1 MSHHPYEDLIFSDQE
16 LTKQEAMALNDH
28 LQECDACYQLSFASK
43 EIEGWLDEAK
53 MIEPEP
59 GFMTRWQ
66 IRFEAQKRQSEF
78 RQNRAMLIST
88 IGGGVVI
95 FAAIIYLIWPMIQS
109 PKVYLVTYLYQILS
123 LFSVANL
130 VQGFVSGLSSSLDNG
145 ITWLLLTLG
154 AGLITLLSVIWVVSL
169 RVLSRPRRVR

>member
-28 LQECDACYQLSFASK
+28 LQECDACYQLSVASK

-66 IRFEAQKRQSEF
+66 ISFEAQKRQSEF